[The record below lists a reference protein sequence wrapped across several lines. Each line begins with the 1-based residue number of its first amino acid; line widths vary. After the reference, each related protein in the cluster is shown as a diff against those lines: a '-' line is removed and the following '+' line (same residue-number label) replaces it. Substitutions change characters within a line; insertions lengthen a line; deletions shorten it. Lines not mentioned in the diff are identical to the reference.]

1 MSEGTVMGGFV
12 PGRRRAVTVSVEEL
26 VRSEPLSPERALPLL
41 VRPASAGVDL
51 KGWAEGSRDFIDT
64 HLLHDGGIL
73 FRGFGVR
80 SVPEFED
87 FVRAVGGDLLDY
99 SYRSTPRT
107 QVSGKIYTSTE
118 YPADQSIPFHNEQ
131 SYTRSWPLKIAF
143 FCVQPAQQGG
153 ETPIADSRRV
163 HARIDPAVAERFERL
178 GVMYVRNYGDR
189 LDLPW
194 QDVFQT
200 DDRGQVE
207 AFCGRSGIACEWK
220 DDGRLRTTQVCQ
232 GVATHP
238 RTGEKLWF
246 NQAHLFHVS
255 SLPAAVRDEL
265 LADLGEE
272 QLPRNTYYGDGS
284 PIEDAALDAI
294 RAAYAAEEVV
304 FPWEE
309 GDLLLLDNMLVAHA
323 RKPFAGPRRIV
334 VGMAEPVEAQD

>member
-1 MSEGTVMGGFV
+1 MSEGTVTGGFV

-51 KGWAEGSRDFIDT
+51 KGWAEASRDFIEST
-64 HLLHDGGIL
+64 LLRDGGIL

-80 SVPEFED
+80 TVPEFED
-87 FVRAVGGDLLDY
+87 FVRTVGGDLLDY

-163 HARIDPAVAERFERL
+163 HARIDPAVRERFERL

-220 DDGRLRTTQVCQ
+220 EGGRLRTTQVCQ

-246 NQAHLFHVS
+246 NQAHLFHVT

-272 QLPRNTYYGDGS
+272 ELPRNTYYGDGS

-323 RKPFAGPRRIV
+323 RKPFVGPRRIV
-334 VGMAEPVEAQD
+334 VGMAEPIEAQD